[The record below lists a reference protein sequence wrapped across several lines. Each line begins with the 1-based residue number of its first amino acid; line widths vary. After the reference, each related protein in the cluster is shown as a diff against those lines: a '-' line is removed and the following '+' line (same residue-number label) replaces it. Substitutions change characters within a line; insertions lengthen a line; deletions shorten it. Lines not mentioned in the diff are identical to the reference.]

1 MSTRREILA
10 GAALAGGVA
19 WTAPALAPVA
29 PPVASA
35 LGIRRHLDHTAS
47 AIGLTFDDGPHPQ
60 GTPAVLAELERAGAR
75 ATFFCVG
82 EQVER
87 YPALVA
93 EVLAAGHEIALHGH
107 RHRNLLRVSPQ
118 AAADDL
124 ARGAAALAEA
134 GGHASALHRP
144 PYGIYSPSALALVR
158 GHGLEPLLWS
168 RWGRDWRK
176 HIRPP
181 TIAAKVADGAQP
193 GDILLLHDADHYS
206 AEDSWRRTV
215 AALPIIFDTLAQRG
229 LRAQAVS
236 R

>member
-1 MSTRREILA
+1 
-10 GAALAGGVA
+10 
-19 WTAPALAPVA
+19 
-29 PPVASA
+29 
-35 LGIRRHLDHTAS
+35 
-47 AIGLTFDDGPHPQ
+47 
-60 GTPAVLAELERAGAR
+60 VLAELDRAGAR

-82 EQVER
+82 EQAER

-93 EVLAAGHEIALHGH
+93 EVVAAGHEVALHGH
-107 RHRNLLRVSPQ
+107 RHRNLLRLTSR

-124 ARGAAALAEA
+124 ARGTAALAEA
-134 GGHASALHRP
+134 GGHSPALHRP
-144 PYGIYSPSALALVR
+144 PYGIYSPAALALVR

-176 HIRPP
+176 HIRPA
-181 TIAAKVADGAQP
+181 TIAAKVASGARP

-215 AALPIIFDTLAQRG
+215 AALPAIFDMLAQRG
-229 LRAQAVS
+229 LHAAAVS